1 MLLAVAPFEK
11 EKKQGGA
18 FFVFVVVDGKIH
30 FREFHFFDREFIFF
44 RGRGLLNLKYVNL
57 TLRHWLLMMLVVQ

>member
-11 EKKQGGA
+11 KKKQGGA

-30 FREFHFFDREFIFF
+30 FREFHFFDREFIFLEEEGF
-44 RGRGLLNLKYVNL
+44 LTSNMS
-57 TLRHWLLMMLVVQ
+57 TLRYATGC